1 MTASFN
7 SLDLNLLRVFDAV
20 MEERSVLRASQRIFL
35 SQSAVSHSLARL
47 RDLLG
52 DDLFVRTSSG
62 MQPTARAIAM
72 APAVRDALQKLELAI
87 GPPKF
92 EPSMSRKMFT
102 IAASDF
108 ITMVV
113 APQLLAL
120 LEQEAPNIDIV
131 IRPGTR
137 IDLAEQIDLGRIDA
151 AVGTFADVPQRL
163 KSNLLFEYDDVL
175 VTCAAFD
182 PGKLTT
188 EKLSSL
194 SLIIVSLGGDK
205 DGAVD
210 GFISER
216 GLARRS
222 EMYDRAAFERAYPP
236 PAQAPRIAVCL
247 PHFLAVPA
255 LLQNSQL
262 VAVIPRPLAETFAR
276 SNPLSIHQLPYSTL
290 SLNVHS
296 IWHERNEADASHH
309 WLHTMLHRATAHL
322 RTGSNPKGLA
332 ANEQ

>member
-7 SLDLNLLRVFDAV
+7 NLDLNLLRVFDAV

-47 RDLLG
+47 RELLG
-52 DDLFVRTSSG
+52 DELFVRTATG
-62 MQPTARAIAM
+62 MQPTSRASAM
-72 APAVRDALQKLELAI
+72 APSVRDALQKLELAI

-92 EPSMSRKMFT
+92 EPGTSRKIFT

-108 ITMVV
+108 ITTVV

-120 LEQEAPNIDIV
+120 LAREAPNIDIV

-151 AVGTFADVPQRL
+151 AIGTFADVPQRL
-163 KSNLLFEYDDVL
+163 KSRLLFAYDDVL
-175 VTCAAFD
+175 VVHAASD
-182 PGKLTT
+182 VGELTMDKLANVP
-188 EKLSSL
+188 LV
-194 SLIIVSLGGDK
+194 IVSLGGDK

-222 EMYDRAAFERAYPP
+222 EMYDRAAFERAFAP
-236 PAQAPRIAVCL
+236 PASAPRIAVCL

-255 LLQNSQL
+255 LLDNSRL
-262 VAVIPRPLAETFAR
+262 VAIVPRPLAETFAR
-276 SNPLSIHQLPYSTL
+276 SHPLAIHPLPYATS
-290 SLNVHS
+290 SLNVHCV
-296 IWHERNEADASHH
+296 WHERNDGDASHH
-309 WLHTMLHRATAHL
+309 WLHDMLLRATEHL
-322 RTGSNPKGLA
+322 RGSP
-332 ANEQ
+332 